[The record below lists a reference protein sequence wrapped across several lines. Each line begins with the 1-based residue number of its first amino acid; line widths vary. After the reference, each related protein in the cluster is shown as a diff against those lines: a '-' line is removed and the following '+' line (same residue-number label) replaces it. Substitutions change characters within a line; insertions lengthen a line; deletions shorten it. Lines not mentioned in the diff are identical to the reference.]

1 MLVDPYNF
9 SDSSP
14 KGSLALAY
22 MSTVSDRGPIELST
36 HDSSGGKQPY
46 PRLIQAEIL
55 QLEGDIASP
64 GIAANGIPDH
74 ALPMYSL
81 DTDLSP
87 GHCHHQYVHA
97 GDIGLSTLSSRN

>member
-1 MLVDPYNF
+1 
-9 SDSSP
+9 
-14 KGSLALAY
+14 

-46 PRLIQAEIL
+46 PRLIQAEIS

-64 GIAANGIPDH
+64 GVAANGTPDH
-74 ALPMYSL
+74 ALPIYCL
-81 DTDLSP
+81 DTDRSP
-87 GHCHHQYVHA
+87 GHCHHQYVRA